1 MMFLP
6 PFMRTREAVEPQR
19 LSPMG
24 ANSTISLRARGG
36 GRGTTP
42 IETPGSRGIPRAV
55 SPMETS
61 LFFFIPFL
69 GQTPIHPGVHRPQV
83 QGKEREC
90 RYQSLILQ
98 CFPRGPGAGRVRAGW
113 AAPRSH
119 RISIRM
125 NFPYAAAKKTDGK
138 TINAATPRQIWSS
151 ASSSG
156 IPEGSATGQTT
167 A

>member
-1 MMFLP
+1 MP
-6 PFMRTREAVEPQR
+6 QEKATEPQW
-19 LSPMG
+19 LSLMD
-24 ANSTISLRARGG
+24 ANSPIALRARCES
-36 GRGTTP
+36 RHPTP
-42 IETPGSRGIPRAV
+42 IVTPGSRGIPRAV

-69 GQTPIHPGVHRPQV
+69 GQTPIRPGAQRPQV

-90 RYQSLILQ
+90 RYRSLVLQ

-138 TINAATPRQIWSS
+138 TIRPTIPAQTLPRD
-151 ASSSG
+151 SG
-156 IPEGSATGQTT
+156 SDRFWGAEMISATVW
-167 A
+167 